1 MVNHFDP
8 QVLYKLR
15 QILGFGT
22 VKRYSFHIKT
32 LSILH
37 LKTNKS
43 SSETSETNPLNYYKY
58 IILDFNGLNRLF
70 FFFLLNYSHHQFF
83 LLKKKFFLFFQI
95 FQILINNSITNDEIL
110 FQC

>member
-22 VKRYSFHIKT
+22 VKRYSFHVNT
-32 LSILH
+32 LSVLN
-37 LKTNKS
+37 LKTNNS
-43 SSETSETNPLNYYKY
+43 SSETNTLNYYKY

-83 LLKKKFFLFFQI
+83 LIKKKFFLFFQI
-95 FQILINNSITNDEIL
+95 FQILINSSIPNDGIL